1 MKSQGGLAIRRGT
14 MPKGPSFLY
23 SVDPS
28 HDPMNLLPA
37 APREVPCTR
46 QVRAVLMTQGGLARH
61 QAGVF

>member
-14 MPKGPSFLY
+14 TPKGPSFLY

-37 APREVPCTR
+37 APR